1 MKGGHYVTKC
11 WETEHNKWYL
21 FNDKESRP
29 ISEQEIQT
37 VDAYTLIGVFG
48 ERKQTT
54 NGRQKEKHYTSASYT
69 FTSQKTHSPQ
79 KITKYRRNELEI

>member
-1 MKGGHYVTKC
+1 MISCNGDEENSTHDSVIIRG
-11 WETEHNKWYL
+11 WEDYSN
-21 FNDKESRP
+21 
-29 ISEQEIQT
+29 
-37 VDAYTLIGVFG
+37 VIGVFG